1 MIAVGIRAALSW
13 LSPAGPGGRLSI
25 LIFHRVHERPDEL
38 FPDEPDAVRF
48 EQRMRWVRDWFNV
61 VPLTEGIERLF
72 AGTIASR
79 AMAIT
84 FDDGYADNERVAA
97 PILNRLGLP
106 ATFFVATQFLDGGCM
121 WNDRIIEAVRRCS
134 CPRLDAGAVGL
145 GELVLASAADRRAA
159 VDAILVRTK
168 HLEGTDRARAT
179 RAIVAAAGVGE
190 TPGPMMRP
198 DQLRNLRRMGMD
210 IGAHTVSHPIL
221 TRLPPPQAHAEIAQG
236 KQHLEGILGEPV
248 RLFAYPNGVPNQ
260 DYASEHVQMVR
271 ECGFSAAVSTAWG
284 AARAT
289 SPRFQL
295 PRFTPWDR
303 SRLRWGV
310 RLAVN
315 LRRPEPAGA

>member
-1 MIAVGIRAALSW
+1 MSW

-25 LIFHRVHERPDEL
+25 LIFHRVHERADEL

-61 VPLTEGIERLF
+61 LPLADGIERLF
-72 AGTIASR
+72 AGTIPSR

-97 PILNRLGLP
+97 PILRRLGLP
-106 ATFFVATQFLDGGCM
+106 GTFFVATQFLDGGCM
-121 WNDRIIEAVRRCS
+121 WNDDIIEAVRRCVS
-134 CPRLDAGAVGL
+134 PRLDASAVGL
-145 GELVLASAADRRAA
+145 GELALASAADRRAA
-159 VDAILVRTK
+159 VDAILVRAK
-168 HLEGTDRARAT
+168 HLEGTDRVRVT
-179 RAIVAAAGVGE
+179 RAIIAAAGSGE
-190 TPGPMMRP
+190 IPGPMMRP
-198 DQLRNLRRMGMD
+198 DQLRSLRGMGMD

-221 TRLPPPQAHAEIAQG
+221 TRLPPAQARAEIAQG
-236 KQHLEGILGEPV
+236 KQQLESILGEPV
-248 RLFAYPNGVPNQ
+248 RLFAYPNGVPCQ

-303 SRLRWGV
+303 SRVRWGV
-310 RLAVN
+310 RLAAN
-315 LRRPEPAGA
+315 LRRPEPARA